1 MESRGPSYRAPQV
14 GPQRPITDLRVSVG
28 VPLSAPDAALQAI
41 PAVVGW
47 PAEYHLAA
55 DAGGCPSVPFLSCS
69 VATQHALLQPL
80 SASQAVQELL

>member
-1 MESRGPSYRAPQV
+1 MESRGPSYRAPRV
-14 GPQRPITDLRVSVG
+14 GPQRPITDLCVLVG
-28 VPLSAPDAALQAI
+28 VPLSAPDALQAI